1 MGRCFSG
8 QAEASPCPDDG
19 SLWHGKK
26 RRKDMTKI
34 VSYFYALAL
43 VICLGTTAML
53 AVSNHNVKSIPS
65 VERGLA
71 SDGAFRDGLYLGKL
85 AAEGGQAPRLAIG
98 RWSADQDRSMFAAGY
113 RRGYSESLASAA
125 ANSARTQSA
134 E

>member
-1 MGRCFSG
+1 
-8 QAEASPCPDDG
+8 
-19 SLWHGKK
+19 
-26 RRKDMTKI
+26 MTKI

-53 AVSNHNVKSIPS
+53 AVSNHSVKSNAS
-65 VERGLA
+65 VETTLA

-85 AAEGGQAPRLAIG
+85 AAESGQAPRRPAIG

-113 RRGYSESLASAA
+113 RRGYSESVTSAE
-125 ANSARTQSA
+125 ANAARTQST